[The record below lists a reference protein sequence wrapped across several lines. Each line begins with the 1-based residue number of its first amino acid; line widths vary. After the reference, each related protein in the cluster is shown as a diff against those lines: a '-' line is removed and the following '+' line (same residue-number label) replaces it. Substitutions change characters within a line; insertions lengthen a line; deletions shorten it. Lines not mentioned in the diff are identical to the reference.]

1 MSQPFIPRDKPK
13 SWVLFICAG
22 LIALLFFAPIIGLG
36 ILFEANWLR
45 LLGMFGFFVC
55 WCVGAVAGAVLAVG
69 NFSGRYRDLRAK
81 DWKDQVW

>member
-22 LIALLFFAPIIGLG
+22 LIVLLVFAPIIGLG
-36 ILFEANWLR
+36 IFFEASWVR
-45 LLGMFGFFVC
+45 GLGMFGFFMC
-55 WCVGAVAGAVLAVG
+55 WCVMAVAGVISAVG
-69 NFSGRYRDLRAK
+69 NISGRYRNLSAK

>member
-22 LIALLFFAPIIGLG
+22 LIALLIFGPIIGLG
-36 ILFEANWLR
+36 IFIDANWLR
-45 LLGMFGFFVC
+45 QLGMLGFFVC
-55 WCVGAVAGAVLAVG
+55 WCVGALTGVVLMVG
-69 NFSGRYRDLRAK
+69 NLSGRYRDLQAK

>member
-22 LIALLFFAPIIGLG
+22 LLGLLAFAPIIGLG
-36 ILFEANWLR
+36 IFFEANWLFR
-45 LLGMFGFFVC
+45 LGVVGFVAC
-55 WCVGAVAGAVLAVG
+55 WCLMAVSGVVTAVG
-69 NFSGRYRDLRAK
+69 GFSGRYRNLEAK